1 MKMFADSMFVTLREK
16 GIKNLIIDLRN
27 NGGGNSMVGD
37 VLFRYI
43 SPKPFK
49 QMGKAL
55 VRVTPT
61 TIRLTGRTQMVPGW
75 SFYNDESKGNLI
87 PPLTKEEGHYEGSVY
102 LLISHHTFSSAG
114 SFAWAFKEFGMGTV
128 IGEESGGMNVS
139 FGDIIY
145 YKLPVSG
152 LSCTISFKRFLAIWR
167 GRKGD
172 TWYIARLCSAIRKI
186 ALAKAFQLI
195 KEIKKNNAYICVA
208 RCEYTRC
215 QKAVRF

>member
-43 SPKPFK
+43 SPKAFK

-152 LSCTISFKRFLAIWR
+152 LSCTISFKRFWQYGADEKEIHGTLPDYAVPHE
-167 GRKGD
+167 
-172 TWYIARLCSAIRKI
+172 A

-195 KEIKKNNAYICVA
+195 KK
-208 RCEYTRC
+208 
-215 QKAVRF
+215 

>member
-1 MKMFADSMFVTLREK
+1 
-16 GIKNLIIDLRN
+16 
-27 NGGGNSMVGD
+27 
-37 VLFRYI
+37 
-43 SPKPFK
+43 
-49 QMGKAL
+49 MGKAL

-75 SFYNDESKGNLI
+75 SFYNDESKGNFI

-152 LSCTISFKRFLAIWR
+152 LSCTISFKRFWQYGADEKEIHGTLPDYAVPQE
-167 GRKGD
+167 G
-172 TWYIARLCSAIRKI
+172 

-195 KEIKKNNAYICVA
+195 KK
-208 RCEYTRC
+208 
-215 QKAVRF
+215 

>member
-1 MKMFADSMFVTLREK
+1 MFFP
-16 GIKNLIIDLRN
+16 
-27 NGGGNSMVGD
+27 
-37 VLFRYI
+37 YI

-49 QMGKAL
+49 QMGKAWYAS
-55 VRVTPT
+55 R
-61 TIRLTGRTQMVPGW
+61 
-75 SFYNDESKGNLI
+75 
-87 PPLTKEEGHYEGSVY
+87 PPPYAWREEPKWFPDGLFIMMNQKEILFLRSPKKKSLRSSVY

-172 TWYIARLCSAIRKI
+172 TWYIARLCSATG
-186 ALAKAFQLI
+186 
-195 KEIKKNNAYICVA
+195 
-208 RCEYTRC
+208 RC
-215 QKAVRF
+215 FG

>member
-1 MKMFADSMFVTLREK
+1 MCIRDS
-16 GIKNLIIDLRN
+16 
-27 NGGGNSMVGD
+27 
-37 VLFRYI
+37 
-43 SPKPFK
+43 
-49 QMGKAL
+49 
-55 VRVTPT
+55 
-61 TIRLTGRTQMVPGW
+61 
-75 SFYNDESKGNLI
+75 LI

-152 LSCTISFKRFLAIWR
+152 LSCTISFKRFWQYGADEKEIHGTLPDYAVPQE
-167 GRKGD
+167 D
-172 TWYIARLCSAIRKI
+172 

-195 KEIKKNNAYICVA
+195 KK
-208 RCEYTRC
+208 
-215 QKAVRF
+215 

>member
-1 MKMFADSMFVTLREK
+1 MRDYSVVSCLHTFCPPFDTSVQLADRIPIV
-16 GIKNLIIDLRN
+16 
-27 NGGGNSMVGD
+27 
-37 VLFRYI
+37 
-43 SPKPFK
+43 
-49 QMGKAL
+49 
-55 VRVTPT
+55 
-61 TIRLTGRTQMVPGW
+61 
-75 SFYNDESKGNLI
+75 SKGNLI

-152 LSCTISFKRFLAIWR
+152 LSCTISFKRFWQYGADEKEIHGTLPDYAVPQE
-167 GRKGD
+167 D
-172 TWYIARLCSAIRKI
+172 

-195 KEIKKNNAYICVA
+195 KK
-208 RCEYTRC
+208 
-215 QKAVRF
+215 